1 MLSRY
6 LFISYDKP
14 SMLILDINNRETG
27 YGAHGKKSVSSLS
40 RVQLFSTPWTAARQT
55 PLSMKLLQA
64 RILQWVDMPSSRGS
78 SQPRDQTQVSRVA
91 GGFFTI
97 WATGEA

>member
-40 RVQLFSTPWTAARQT
+40 RVQLFAIPWTVARQA
-55 PLSMKLLQA
+55 PLCMGF
-64 RILQWVDMPSSRGS
+64 SRQEHWS
-78 SQPRDQTQVSRVA
+78 RFAVSFSRRSQPR
-91 GGFFTI
+91 
-97 WATGEA
+97 E